1 MGNES
6 SMKDIPVIEGTG
18 DINSVDVAE
27 AMFGPKYDQLEAQTT
42 RRFIKTHLPIQIMP
56 QSIFDVGAKIIY
68 VARNPKD
75 VAVSYFYFHKV
86 NPVFGFT
93 GDFDAYMKIFLDQKS
108 ERVGVLDQSLTN

>member
-6 SMKDIPVIEGTG
+6 SMKDIPVIEGA
-18 DINSVDVAE
+18 DAINAVDVAE

-42 RRFIKTHLPIQIMP
+42 RRFIKSHLPVQIMP
-56 QSIFDVGAKIIY
+56 QSIFDVGAKLVY

-75 VAVSYFYFHKV
+75 VAVSYFYFHKD

-93 GDFDAYMKIFLDQKS
+93 GDFDAYMELFLNEK
-108 ERVGVLDQSLTN
+108 GKKVLHYEIDCL